1 MDEHERG
8 PEPVATP
15 EPASVA
21 VPAAPSAAPVA
32 FSHAHGHACGCAS
45 CSPAWSARNVLA
57 LQRGAGNAA
66 VARQIATRR
75 TVARVIDDR
84 PYNEG
89 RQARDEWIAGGVR
102 GPEDHVPSTGRG
114 GFEVQY
120 DPAGQKLTIELR
132 GGVDFRDGMKLYFGT
147 FAVAQQPG
155 NGPAAA
161 AATAINKLPRDQR
174 AAAMAPWIWDDAA
187 KATFLSEFESS
198 IEGAWGGKHQFHCS
212 KEFWTDLGAA
222 VDVRVVVR
230 DGAQTSGSGEHMNVV
245 SYKESD
251 ATVNSTPAHVAQTE
265 VIGGHDADD
274 NEMVVNSTHTRR
286 RSDILQNVAIGFNPG
301 TSTLTA
307 DAVNNLNYFGNA
319 YKSGGGPQCS
329 QCSKQIS
336 EAAVGNVN
344 VNLAGE
350 GSDATQTE
358 ASAQARFTSVKAQ
371 LIAAG
376 MTDAG
381 ARCTLTITPGTGN
394 SGGVRMGRGVQQIV
408 AAHEAGH
415 MFGLGDEYTAPF
427 SGTGGDLGTPV
438 DPGLGGA
445 QGLPEAV
452 HENSDTIMSVG
463 DAVRPQ
469 HYATF
474 LEALKAVTAMSDW
487 VFGAAVPVTPPN
499 GALDNTP
506 GTTDPTAPVTA
517 VA

>member
-15 EPASVA
+15 EPAVA
-21 VPAAPSAAPVA
+21 VQAAPASAPAG
-32 FSHAHGHACGCAS
+32 FSAAHGHACGCSTCA
-45 CSPAWSARNVLA
+45 PAWSPRNVLA

-66 VARQIATRR
+66 VARSLAIRR
-75 TVARVIDDR
+75 TIARVIDDR
-84 PYNEG
+84 PYNEA
-89 RQARDEWIAGGVR
+89 RQARDEWIAEGLR
-102 GPEDHVPSTGRG
+102 GPADHVPSTGRG
-114 GFEVQY
+114 GFEAQY
-120 DPAGQKLTIELR
+120 DPAAQKLTIELR
-132 GGVDFRDGMKLYFGT
+132 GGVDFRDGMKLYFGR

-161 AATAINKLPRDQR
+161 AATAINQLPADQR
-174 AAAMAPWIWDDAA
+174 AAAMAPWIWDDSA
-187 KATFLSEFESS
+187 KTTFLSEFESS
-198 IEGAWGGKHQFHCS
+198 IENAWSAKHQFHCS

-230 DGAQTSGSGEHMNVV
+230 DGAQSSGSGEHMNVV

-251 ATVNSTPAHVAQTE
+251 ATVASTPAHVAQTE
-265 VIGGHDADD
+265 VIGDHDADD

-286 RSDILQNVAIGFNPG
+286 RSDIPQNVAISF
-301 TSTLTA
+301 TSGSDTLTA
-307 DAVNNLNYFGNA
+307 DANTNLSWFGNA
-319 YKSGGGPQCS
+319 YKSGGGPVCS
-329 QCSKQIS
+329 QCSREIT
-336 EAAVGNVN
+336 EAAAANVN
-344 VNLAGE
+344 VNLE
-350 GSDATQTE
+350 GQGADQAAKD
-358 ASAQARFTSVKAQ
+358 ASAQARFAAVKAQ
-371 LIAAG
+371 LIAGG
-376 MTDAG
+376 MTDANT
-381 ARCTLTITPGTGN
+381 RCTLTITATGDN
-394 SGGVRMGRGVQQIV
+394 GGVRMGRGVQQIV

-445 QGLPEAV
+445 QGLPEAT

-474 LEALKAVTAMSDW
+474 LEALKAVTAMADW
-487 VFGAAVPVTPPN
+487 AFGAPVPVTPPDP
-499 GALDNTP
+499 ALDNTP

>member
-1 MDEHERG
+1 MEEHERG

-15 EPASVA
+15 EQSAA
-21 VPAAPSAAPVA
+21 VPAAAGPVA
-32 FSHAHGHACGCAS
+32 FSAGHGHACGCAS

-66 VARQIATRR
+66 VARSIATRR

-84 PYNEG
+84 PYNDG

-114 GFEVQY
+114 GFEAQY
-120 DPAGQKLTIELR
+120 DPSGQKLTIELR

-187 KATFLSEFESS
+187 KTTFLSEFESS

-230 DGAQTSGSGEHMNVV
+230 DGAQSSGEHMNVV

-274 NEMVVNSTHTRR
+274 NEMVVNSTHTHR
-286 RSDILQNVAIGFNPG
+286 RSDIPQTVAISFG
-301 TSTLTA
+301 TGTDTLTA
-307 DAVNNLNYFGNA
+307 GANSSLSWFGNA
-319 YKSGGGPQCS
+319 YKSGGGPVCS
-329 QCSKQIS
+329 QCKREIA
-336 EAAVGNVN
+336 EAAAGKVN
-344 VNLAGE
+344 INLE
-350 GSDATQTE
+350 GQGTDQAAKD
-358 ASAQARFTSVKAQ
+358 ASAQARFGAVKAQ
-371 LIAAG
+371 LIAGG
-376 MTDAG
+376 MTDA
-381 ARCTLTITPGTGN
+381 ATRCTLVITATGDN
-394 SGGVRMGRGVQQIV
+394 GGVRMGSGVNQIV

-427 SGTGGDLGTPV
+427 SGTGGDAGTPV

-474 LEALKAVTAMSDW
+474 LEALKAVTAMPDW
-487 VFGAAVPVTPPN
+487 AFGAAVPVTPPN
-499 GALDNTP
+499 GALDATP

>member
-1 MDEHERG
+1 MEEHERG

-15 EPASVA
+15 EPAVA
-21 VPAAPSAAPVA
+21 APAATGAGPVA
-32 FSHAHGHACGCAS
+32 FSAAHGHACGCAS
-45 CSPAWSARNVLA
+45 CSPAWSPRNVLA

-66 VARQIATRR
+66 VARSLAIRR

-114 GFEVQY
+114 GFEAQY

-147 FAVAQQPG
+147 YAVAQQPG

-161 AATAINKLPRDQR
+161 AATAINALPRAQR

-187 KATFLSEFESS
+187 KTTFLSEFESS
-198 IEGAWGGKHQFHCS
+198 IEQAWSAKHQFHCS

-230 DGAQTSGSGEHMNVV
+230 DGAQSSDSGEHMNVV

-251 ATVNSTPAHVAQTE
+251 ATVASTPAHVAQTE
-265 VIGGHDADD
+265 TFGSHDADD
-274 NEMVVNSTHTRR
+274 NEMVVNSTQTRR
-286 RSDILQNVAIGFNPG
+286 RSDIAQSVSIGFNPG

-307 DAVNNLNYFGNA
+307 AAVGSLNWFGNA

-329 QCSKQIS
+329 QCSKPIA
-336 EAAVGNVN
+336 EAAVGAVN
-344 VNLAGE
+344 VSLAGE

-358 ASAQARFTSVKAQ
+358 ASARARFTSVT
-371 LIAAG
+371 AALVAGG
-376 MTDAG
+376 MTDA
-381 ARCTLTITPGTGN
+381 ATRCVLTISPGTGSN
-394 SGGVRMGRGVQQIV
+394 GSVRMGSGVQQIV

-445 QGLPEAV
+445 QGLPEAT

-474 LEALKAVTAMSDW
+474 LEALKAVSAMPDW
-487 VFGAAVPVTPPN
+487 VMGAPVPVTPPN
-499 GALDNTP
+499 PALDATP